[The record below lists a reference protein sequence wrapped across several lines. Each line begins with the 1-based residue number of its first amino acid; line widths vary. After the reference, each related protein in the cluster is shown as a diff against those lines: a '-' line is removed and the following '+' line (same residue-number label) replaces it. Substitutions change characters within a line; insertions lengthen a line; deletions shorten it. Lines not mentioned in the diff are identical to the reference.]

1 MGETCELC
9 GWLAAIVS
17 CISFGTFA
25 VPIKSDAAKSCD
37 VDPLVFQSY
46 KTFMCFVT
54 SFLTLPLFNQTFYF
68 TPWGIVSALFWVPA
82 GVMAIYAV
90 KNAGLA
96 VSQGL
101 WSSIIVLVSFVWGIF
116 VFQEGVK
123 SKFFA
128 SAAILVMVTG
138 LWGMSFFSSPVHHL
152 SDDNYHHELT
162 VQSMSPPRGELSHL
176 GPVTSDGDN
185 HKELNRQYNSPSPA
199 AEAPPDFLIEQND
212 TQPIAENFNDNTN
225 NNDEDSSSS
234 TSSSSSIPI
243 SSKILK
249 RRLGLLAAV
258 FNGVWGG
265 SIMVPMH
272 YAPEEAGG
280 TGYVVSFAI
289 GALIITSLL
298 WVLRFIVELHFTGPH
313 YSISRAYQAL
323 PSLHLEI
330 MWLPGCLAGLLWSI
344 GNVASMISV
353 QNLGEG
359 VGYSL
364 TQASMLCS
372 GLWGIFY
379 FNEVVSR
386 DLRVKWFASAVLCVT
401 GILLLSYEHQ
411 G

>member
-1 MGETCELC
+1 
-9 GWLAAIVS
+9 
-17 CISFGTFA
+17 
-25 VPIKSDAAKSCD
+25 
-37 VDPLVFQSY
+37 
-46 KTFMCFVT
+46 
-54 SFLTLPLFNQTFYF
+54 
-68 TPWGIVSALFWVPA
+68 
-82 GVMAIYAV
+82 MAIYAV

-123 SKFFA
+123 SKFLA
-128 SAAILVMVTG
+128 STAILIMVTG
-138 LWGMSFFSSPVHHL
+138 LWGMSFFSSPVHQL
-152 SDDNYHHELT
+152 SDDDYHHELT
-162 VQSMSPPRGELSHL
+162 AVQSMSPPRGELSHL
-176 GPVTSDGDN
+176 GPVTSDGDYHN
-185 HKELNRQYNSPSPA
+185 EIDRQYNSPSPV
-199 AEAPPDFLIEQND
+199 EGETTVAPPDFLIEQND
-212 TQPIAENFNDNTN
+212 IQPIAEKFNVNTN
-225 NNDEDSSSS
+225 TEEDGSSA
-234 TSSSSSIPI
+234 SSSSSIPV

-289 GALIITSLL
+289 GALIITLLL

-323 PSLHLEI
+323 PSLHIEI

-353 QNLGEG
+353 HNLGEG

-379 FNEVVSR
+379 FNEVVSY

-401 GILLLSYEHQ
+401 GILLLSYEHKH
-411 G
+411 